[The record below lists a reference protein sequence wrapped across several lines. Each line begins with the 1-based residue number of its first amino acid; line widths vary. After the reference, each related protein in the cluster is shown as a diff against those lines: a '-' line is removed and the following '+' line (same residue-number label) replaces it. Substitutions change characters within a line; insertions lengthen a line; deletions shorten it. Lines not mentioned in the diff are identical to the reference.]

1 MSHADRSDEAALHEL
16 ESEVMEEIWRRGETT
31 VRDVLTALNASAD
44 KERAYTTVMT
54 TMARLHRKGLLRR
67 RRQGKS
73 DVYSPVFARQH
84 YLDVRARAEV
94 GALVEQ
100 YGEVALMH
108 FARQVERLGPDRRE
122 QLRRLSC
129 LD

>member
-1 MSHADRSDEAALHEL
+1 
-16 ESEVMEEIWRRGETT
+16 MEEIWRRGETT
-31 VRDVLTALNASAD
+31 VRDVLTVLNVSAD

-67 RRQGKS
+67 RRRRQGKS

-84 YLDVRARAEV
+84 YLDVRAPAEV

-108 FARQVERLGPDRRE
+108 FARQVERFGPDRRE
-122 QLRRLSC
+122 QLRRLSR